1 MSDKLKFLDEQRDA
15 PAAEPTP
22 QAEPAPTPEPAQAA
36 ATQPEPTEPAH
47 AQAPVDAAQEA
58 RDGRERDPE
67 TGKFVPPGLL
77 DERRKRQE
85 LEKKLKDLEQRLN
98 TPQQPVQQ
106 PYVPTVT
113 EDPDGWAQDIE
124 ARAYNQRLDTSEMIV
139 RGQAGDEVVDAAQQ
153 AFLEARQNDPSLQQK
168 FDSQKHPY
176 AWLMSWHKQHQIMS
190 EIGTDPEAWRNAQLE
205 KLRAELL
212 QSQKTPAAVAQPS
225 APSQQ
230 PPPSLAAQPAARH
243 APTPHVGP
251 GNAFDRAIPR

>member
-1 MSDKLKFLDEQRDA
+1 MRAINQKLSQVSLGLLALSLQIGCPAMAQNNGPVLTVSPGAQSSADSSQAAQPAKPTAPYSAQKPAVAPDLSATPNLAGQNA
-15 PAAEPTP
+15 PAAPLS
-22 QAEPAPTPEPAQAA
+22 QAEIWVRDRFNPGGQS
-36 ATQPEPTEPAH
+36 
-47 AQAPVDAAQEA
+47 AAQM
-58 RDGRERDPE
+58 
-67 TGKFVPPGLL
+67 L
-77 DERRKRQE
+77 QQ
-85 LEKKLKDLEQRLN
+85 KKH
-98 TPQQPVQQ
+98 PV
-106 PYVPTVT
+106 
-113 EDPDGWAQDIE
+113 
-124 ARAYNQRLDTSEMIV
+124 QRLDTSEMIV